1 MVIDVSTTA
10 IDESLQI
17 PPYNAAS
24 LLSPRRLTS
33 QIHKRAAGET
43 SRKSFSGR
51 DRFTGRTKVYTIAE
65 VQLVTNSF
73 HEDNL
78 LGEGSLGP
86 VYRAEFPEN
95 KVLPSKH

>member
-86 VYRAEFPEN
+86 LYRAEFPDN
-95 KVLPSKH
+95 KVLPSMF

>member
-1 MVIDVSTTA
+1 MVIDVSTKA

-33 QIHKRAAGET
+33 QIHKRTGQT

-51 DRFTGRTKVYTIAE
+51 DRFTGRTKVYTVAE

>member
-1 MVIDVSTTA
+1 
-10 IDESLQI
+10 LG
-17 PPYNAAS
+17 
-24 LLSPRRLTS
+24 PRRLTS
-33 QIHKRAAGET
+33 QTHKRTGET

-51 DRFTGRTKVYTIAE
+51 DRFNGRIKVYTVAE

-86 VYRAEFPEN
+86 VYRAEFSDN
-95 KVLPSKH
+95 KVPYKP